1 MKRILLTAAALALL
15 AAPLGSAIAQPDRHD
30 DHHDN
35 NTMMMDHHDDH
46 HGNAMM
52 MSGPHHDWH
61 KGGRIERGDWD
72 RGVRV
77 TDYGH
82 YHLSRPPRG
91 YEWRRVDN
99 NYVLAAVAGGLIAS
113 VIAASAH

>member
-15 AAPLGSAIAQPDRHD
+15 AAPLGSAFAQDRHD
-30 DHHDN
+30 DHRGN
-35 NTMMMDHHDDH
+35 NMMMDRHEDHHD
-46 HGNAMM
+46 NAMM
-52 MSGPHHDWH
+52 MRRHDWH

-77 TDYGH
+77 TDYRH

-91 YEWRRVDN
+91 YEWRRVDD

-113 VIAASAH
+113 VILASH